1 MLLDPELPLPP
12 DWLIRG
18 SVAAVWLYEGLWC
31 KLLGRAPAQLEVVEA
46 VPWFSVWAAS
56 RFLLLLG
63 AVETCLALWVLSG
76 LRPGLCAIVQ
86 IGLLATLNTAGI
98 LWARRRIHD
107 PAGMLLKNAALLVL
121 AWVGAALQMGSS

>member
-1 MLLDPELPLPP
+1 
-12 DWLIRG
+12 
-18 SVAAVWLYEGLWC
+18 
-31 KLLGRAPAQLEVVEA
+31 
-46 VPWFSVWAAS
+46 
-56 RFLLLLG
+56 LLLG

-76 LRPGLCAIVQ
+76 LRPGLCALVQ
-86 IGLLATLNTAGI
+86 IGLLVSMNSAGI